1 MKSQNRTWLTVIV
14 LIRVFISLG
23 IMMALFL
30 GMWIGY
36 FTLPLILIGVFSI
49 ILAILDI
56 GILVSLRN
64 SENSFWKNFRRNH
77 LENDHSNDGNTFND
91 SEQ

>member
-36 FTLPLILIGVFSI
+36 FTLPLILIGIFSI
-49 ILAILDI
+49 LLAISDI

-64 SENSFWKNFRRNH
+64 AEKSFWKNFQKNR
-77 LENDHSNDGNTFND
+77 LENDHSSDENTL
-91 SEQ
+91 Q